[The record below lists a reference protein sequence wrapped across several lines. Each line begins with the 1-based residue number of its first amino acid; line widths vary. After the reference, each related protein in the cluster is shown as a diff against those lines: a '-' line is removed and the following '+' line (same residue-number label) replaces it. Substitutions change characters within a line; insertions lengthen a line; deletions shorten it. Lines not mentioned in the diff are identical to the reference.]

1 MSSSSSMASP
11 QDSVANTNDQK
22 STVSGGITG
31 EGGKPPSHALISICK
46 SLVAG
51 GVAGGVSVF

>member
-11 QDSVANTNDQK
+11 QDSVAKTNDQK

-51 GVAGGVSVF
+51 GVAGGV